1 MKITLAAILAIAM
14 MTGLALAPA
23 SAQQSE
29 YVTVST
35 DMESYADGDV
45 IVITG
50 QVLQRHT
57 GGITI
62 QVHSPNNDLVAI
74 GQPMIGPDN
83 MFTFTLLAGDTMRHD
98 GMYTVTA
105 TYSLHVNSPR
115 IGQTTFMYT
124 AMHTPGMMVDGTEFE
139 PQYDIMGGSVMA
151 MHTNPQT
158 NSMLIDIESADDGQ
172 ITITLPRELIDSQ
185 LADGTDDQFFVLID
199 GEEVYYN
206 EMSSGADSRTINV
219 EFYAGTSQIEI
230 VGTSVA
236 VPEFGTIAVVV
247 LAGAIT
253 SIIVLS
259 ARSRLSLV
267 PKL

>member
-158 NSMLIDIESADDGQ
+158 NSMLIDIESADDGH

-199 GEEVYYN
+199 GEEVPYD

>member
-1 MKITLAAILAIAM
+1 
-14 MTGLALAPA
+14 
-23 SAQQSE
+23 
-29 YVTVST
+29 
-35 DMESYADGDV
+35 
-45 IVITG
+45 
-50 QVLQRHT
+50 
-57 GGITI
+57 
-62 QVHSPNNDLVAI
+62 
-74 GQPMIGPDN
+74 
-83 MFTFTLLAGDTMRHD
+83 
-98 GMYTVTA
+98 
-105 TYSLHVNSPR
+105 
-115 IGQTTFMYT
+115 
-124 AMHTPGMMVDGTEFE
+124 
-139 PQYDIMGGSVMA
+139 
-151 MHTNPQT
+151 
-158 NSMLIDIESADDGQ
+158 MLIDIESADDGH

-199 GEEVYYN
+199 GEEVPYD